1 MARRRAYP
9 RGVTEKLSRPV
20 SEAVAR
26 GRRSGAAAARAET
39 ESKGD
44 LLGGEVR
51 RRDLVPLLVLHLMR
65 DEPVYGNRI
74 MKGIDELTEG
84 VLSVNPNTI
93 YPLLRGMEERGLIE
107 GAWEHPDR
115 RTRRFYSITEGGRAE
130 LERLREGLAPIL
142 DSAIRSMTLIKAE
155 LYGENAG

>member
-1 MARRRAYP
+1 
-9 RGVTEKLSRPV
+9 VTEKLSRPV

-26 GRRSGAAAARAET
+26 GRRSRVAGKADSEAK
-39 ESKGD
+39 SD
-44 LLGGEVR
+44 LLSGDVR

-115 RTRRFYSITEGGRAE
+115 RTRRFYSITEAGRAE
-130 LERLREGLAPIL
+130 LARLREGLGPIL
-142 DSAIRSMTLIKAE
+142 NAAIRSMTLIKAE
-155 LYGENAG
+155 LYGDAPR